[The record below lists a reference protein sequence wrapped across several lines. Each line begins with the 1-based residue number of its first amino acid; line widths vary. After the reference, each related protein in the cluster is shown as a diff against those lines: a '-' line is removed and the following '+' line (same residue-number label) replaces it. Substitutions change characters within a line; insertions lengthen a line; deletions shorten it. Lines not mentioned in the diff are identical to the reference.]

1 MAANDPKTAAG
12 TRRIG
17 VVQRRC
23 QPDPDRNLSA
33 ARDAIADAV
42 REAADFLFYIDYI
55 DRDRLA
61 IRRGATVD
69 QAQARVW
76 QTIRWAHAIA
86 NEIFVFAVNR
96 EGHETQG
103 GPRARA
109 FDFGADPC

>member
-1 MAANDPKTAAG
+1 MAANDPKTAAE

-17 VVQRRC
+17 LVQRRC
-23 QPDPDRNLSA
+23 EPDPDRNLSD

-42 REAADFLFYIDYI
+42 REAADFLFYI

-76 QTIRWAHAIA
+76 QTIRRAHAIA

-109 FDFGADPC
+109 FDSGADPC